1 MLRKDD
7 MAKEKTEIKEKKAS
21 GLIAMIRTEE
31 DAKGGPVT
39 ADVHPDEV
47 ENFKLAGWKV
57 K

>member
-7 MAKEKTEIKEKKAS
+7 MAKEKTEAKEKKTS
-21 GLIAMIRTEE
+21 GLVAMTCSEE

-57 K
+57 E